1 MEKFEKNDLAIALNV
16 LYAKNKKIYPAYVS
30 EHNTNHEK
38 QVNILMIPNR
48 TGWYYITVK
57 KLPALLRRITS
68 KHHGHFY
75 FLNCLHSFATE
86 NKCES
91 CKKVCQNK
99 DFCNIVMPSKDT
111 KSLINTKTLIK
122 RHFLCTQILNV

>member
-1 MEKFEKNDLAIALNV
+1 MKKFEKNDLAIALNV

-68 KHHGHFY
+68 KHHDDFY

-86 NKCES
+86 NKWES

-111 KSLINTKTLIK
+111 KSLINTKNLIK
-122 RHFLCTQILNV
+122 RHFSCMQILNV